1 MTFYCVTTLYRNRYN
16 ASVFEKNTFSII
28 EKGEIFMAITGGE
41 YGKMA
46 KKASPPS
53 RKVKNGFL
61 AFAIGGLVCAIGEGL
76 GMIYQKIG
84 IGAEDIKALIPSTL
98 IVIAAVL
105 TALGVFDKIAYY
117 AGAGTIVPITG
128 FANSIV
134 SPAMEFKPEVLGT
147 GANMFRIA
155 GPVLAYGSA
164 ASVIYGIIYYLFL
177 K

>member
-1 MTFYCVTTLYRNRYN
+1 
-16 ASVFEKNTFSII
+16 
-28 EKGEIFMAITGGE
+28 MAITGGE

-53 RKVKNGFL
+53 KKVKNGCL
-61 AFAIGGLVCAIGEGL
+61 AFVIGGLICALGEAL
-76 GMIYQKIG
+76 GMIYEKIG
-84 IGAEDIKALIPSTL
+84 IGHDDVKALIPVTL

-134 SPAMEFKPEVLGT
+134 SPAMEFQSEGRILGT
-147 GANMFRIA
+147 GANMFKIA
-155 GPVLAYGSA
+155 GPVLVFGSA
-164 ASVIYGIIYYLFL
+164 AAVAYGIVYYVFL
-177 K
+177 R

>member
-1 MTFYCVTTLYRNRYN
+1 
-16 ASVFEKNTFSII
+16 
-28 EKGEIFMAITGGE
+28 MAITGGE

-53 RKVKNGFL
+53 NKIKNG
-61 AFAIGGLVCAIGEGL
+61 AFAFVIGGLVCAFGEGL

-84 IGAEDIKALIPSTL
+84 IGADDIKALIPSTL

-134 SPAMEFKPEVLGT
+134 SPAMEFQSEGKILGT
-147 GANMFRIA
+147 AANMFRIA
-155 GPVLAYGSA
+155 GPVLVYGAA

>member
-1 MTFYCVTTLYRNRYN
+1 M
-16 ASVFEKNTFSII
+16 
-28 EKGEIFMAITGGE
+28 ITDGE

-53 RKVKNGFL
+53 KKVKNGFL
-61 AFAIGGLVCAIGEGL
+61 AFVIGGFVCALGEGF

-84 IGAEDIKALIPSTL
+84 VGEEDIRTLIPVTL
-98 IVIAAVL
+98 IVIAAIL

-128 FANSIV
+128 FANSVV
-134 SPAMEFKPEVLGT
+134 SPAMEFYSEGFVLGT
-147 GANMFRIA
+147 AANMFKIA
-155 GPVLAYGSA
+155 GPVLVFGSA
-164 ASVIYGIIYYLFL
+164 ASVIYGVIYYIFL